1 MYDNLDDLV
10 KLKGVGNK
18 IAILVL
24 QSFYK
29 KNAGIA
35 VDTHV
40 HKIANRLKW
49 VDTKNAE

>member
-1 MYDNLDDLV
+1 MIENNNGKMYDTLEDLV

-29 KNAGIA
+29 KNI
-35 VDTHV
+35 THIV
-40 HKIANRLKW
+40 HKK
-49 VDTKNAE
+49 